1 MDENNTG
8 VGNLLEDGGFMAKYF
23 NTVAVCRPN
32 QHYMVDITD
41 KLEQICKMVDAGQ
54 YFTINKARQYGKTT
68 TLKALAGF
76 LEKDY
81 VIVGLDFQR
90 MSASDFK
97 DEASFVMAFAREIS
111 AVTGRMGDVPEKIR
125 ERLDEFAEGNVKHT
139 VLSVLFRCLN
149 QWCAESEKRIVLIID
164 EVDSASNNQVFLD
177 FLALLRVNYI
187 DRDEIPTFHSV
198 ILAGVYDVNNLKRK
212 FTADGEHKENSPWN
226 IAADFEVDMSFSAA
240 AVAGMLSEYEQD
252 YHTGM
257 DVGKMAELIYEY
269 TGGYPFLVSK
279 LCKLLDECVAGSK
292 DYPDRSSAWTRNGF
306 QEAVHILLKEK
317 NTLFESMIHKLSD
330 YPQLRSMLYM
340 LLFGGKTIPYTPL
353 NSSIQIAEMFGFI
366 KQDGDNVAVTSRIF
380 ETVLYNHFL
389 SEELLN
395 NKMYDAGLKD
405 KSGFIRDGRLD
416 MRRILEKFVIHFDD
430 LYGDRDGTF
439 YEDDGRRYFLLYL
452 RPIINGK
459 GNYYIEAE
467 TRNRERTDV
476 IIDYGGEQTIVE
488 LKVWHGNAYHSRGEK
503 QLLEYLDYYH
513 LDVGY
518 MLSFNFNKKKEI
530 GVKEIVMGEKTLI
543 EAVV

>member
-1 MDENNTG
+1 M
-8 VGNLLEDGGFMAKYF
+8 EDGEDMAKYF

-32 QHYMVDITD
+32 QHYMVDISD
-41 KLEQICKMVDAGQ
+41 KLEQIGRMIDAGW
-54 YFTINKARQYGKTT
+54 YFTINRARQYGKTT
-68 TLKALAGF
+68 TLKALAKF
-76 LEKDY
+76 LEKNY
-81 VIVGLDFQR
+81 VVVSLDFQR

-111 AVTGRMGDVPEKIR
+111 AVTGRRDDVPKKIQ
-125 ERLDEFAEGNVKHT
+125 ERLEEFADGQVRNT
-139 VLSVLFRCLN
+139 VLSVLFGCLN
-149 QWCAESEKRIVLIID
+149 QWCRESEKKIVLIID
-164 EVDSASNNQVFLD
+164 EADSASNNQVFLD
-177 FLALLRVNYI
+177 LLALLRVNYI

-198 ILAGVYDVNNLKRK
+198 ILAGVYDVKNLKRK

-226 IAADFEVDMSFSAA
+226 IAADFTVDMSFSLS

-257 DVGKMAELIYEY
+257 DIEQMAELIYEY
-269 TGGYPFLVSK
+269 TAGYPFLVSR
-279 LCKLLDECVAGSK
+279 LCKLLDECVAAGEA
-292 DYPDRSSAWTRNGF
+292 YPDRSRAWTRDGF

-317 NTLFESMIHKLSD
+317 NTLFESMINKLSD
-330 YPQLRSMLYM
+330 YPELSEMLYM

-353 NSSIQIAEMFGFI
+353 NSSIQTAEMFGFI
-366 KQDGDNVAVTSRIF
+366 KQAGDNVAVTNRIF
-380 ETVLYNHFL
+380 ETILYDHFL
-389 SEELLN
+389 SKELLN

-405 KSGFIRDGRLD
+405 KGSFIRNGHLD
-416 MRRILEKFVIHFDD
+416 MRYILEKFIIHFND

-476 IIDYGGEQTIVE
+476 IIDYGGEQIIVE
-488 LKVWHGNAYHSRGEK
+488 LKVWHGNAYHARGEK
-503 QLLEYLDYYH
+503 QLLDYLEYYH
-513 LDVGY
+513 LDAGY
-518 MLSFNFNKKKEI
+518 MLSFNFNKNKKAGIKEVTI
-530 GVKEIVMGEKTLI
+530 GDKLLI